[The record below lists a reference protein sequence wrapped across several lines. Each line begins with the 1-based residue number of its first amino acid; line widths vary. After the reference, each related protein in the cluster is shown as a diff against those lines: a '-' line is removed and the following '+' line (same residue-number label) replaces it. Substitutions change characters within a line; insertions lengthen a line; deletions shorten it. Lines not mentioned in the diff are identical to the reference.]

1 MLQAALKTAVQKLF
15 EISGITTGDPELEA
29 YKIRV
34 MLAHVRLMGAR
45 NLPTTLVESV
55 REKCESLVAMLAP
68 ILNKGRSSSS
78 LGEDSKVLN
87 ICSILYAYKA
97 CVQAACW
104 CSMPPAS
111 KSLLMCIIWFT
122 LFVT

>member
-1 MLQAALKTAVQKLF
+1 MLQAALETAVQKLF

-45 NLPTTLVESV
+45 NLPSTLAELV

-68 ILNKGRSSSS
+68 ILNRGRSSSS
-78 LGEDSKVLN
+78 LGEESKVLN
-87 ICSILYAYKA
+87 HMFNIICLQSMCSGCMLVQYASSI
-97 CVQAACW
+97 Q
-104 CSMPPAS
+104 
-111 KSLLMCIIWFT
+111 
-122 LFVT
+122 VTADVHYLAHLVC